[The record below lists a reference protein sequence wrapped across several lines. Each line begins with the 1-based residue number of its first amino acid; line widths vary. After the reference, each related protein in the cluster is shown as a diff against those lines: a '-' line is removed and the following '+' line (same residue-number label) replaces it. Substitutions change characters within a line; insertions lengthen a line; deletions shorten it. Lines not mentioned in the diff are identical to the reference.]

1 MSQFECD
8 VASGLV
14 PGRVNMTIFGYVAG
28 VTSASLPINIWDGNT
43 LRNIAFANETLQVRS
58 DSAADTSAGTGART
72 VVIAGLNSAYQE
84 VVDVVTLN
92 GTTPVACNIQF
103 MRRNAFAVL
112 TAGSGRVNAGNI
124 ILETAGAALRDK
136 ITTGKGVQRSAHYTV
151 PVGKT
156 LWIQNFSFT
165 MAKAGGAEATAHI
178 SPVIVQS
185 SGVDIIA
192 LEATYLRANNAFVV
206 PGGFALT
213 EKQMIHYRIDAVSQD
228 GFDVGFGATGILT
241 DLNNPATKNVCR
253 HYT

>member
-8 VASGLV
+8 VACGLV
-14 PGRVNMTIFGYVAG
+14 PGRVNTTIFGYVAG
-28 VTSASLPINIWDGNT
+28 VTSVSLPVNIWDGNT
-43 LRNIAFANETLQVRS
+43 LRNVGFANETLQVRS
-58 DSAADTSAGTGART
+58 DSANDTAAGTGART
-72 VVIAGLNSAYQE
+72 VVIVGLDANYAE

-92 GTTPVACNIQF
+92 GTTPVPCNFQF
-103 MRRNAFAVL
+103 MRRNAFAVFS
-112 TAGSGRVNAGNI
+112 AGSGRTNAGNI
-124 ILETAGAALRDK
+124 ILETTGAALRDK
-136 ITTGKGVQRSAHYTV
+136 ISAAKGVQRSAHYTV
-151 PVGKT
+151 PAGKT

-178 SPVIVQS
+178 SPVIVQP

-213 EKQMIHYRIDAVSQD
+213 EKQMIHYRVDAVSQD
-228 GFDVGFGATGILT
+228 GFDIGFGATGILT
-241 DLNNPATKNVCR
+241 DLNSPATKSVCR